1 MDSKIVLAALQQ
13 MRDQSKQRKFKQAVE
28 CGINFKGI
36 DFNKSEN
43 RIDLSVPMPFATGK
57 GETRVLVFAKDK
69 EFITKLKDK
78 GQKFIAEEEISKISK
93 KDAAKLA
100 EDYDLLLAEGP
111 VMITVGKFL
120 GQQLAPKGKLP
131 KPIQP
136 TIAAVDAAAKQ
147 VKGALRIT
155 NKKGKFMPVVQA
167 RIGNEEMKNEELSE
181 NFLAIYNAV
190 LQVLPGKEQNIKSSF
205 VKLSMG
211 PIAKIGAK
219 PTESEAK

>member
-1 MDSKIVLAALQQ
+1 MDEKIVLEALQR
-13 MRDQSKQRKFKQAVE
+13 MRDSSKQRKFKQAVE

-36 DFNKSEN
+36 DFSKSEN
-43 RIDLSVPMPFATGK
+43 RIDVSVPMPHGTGK

-69 EFITKLKDK
+69 EFISNLKAK
-78 GQKFIAEEEISKISK
+78 SQKFIEESEIQKISK

-120 GQQLAPKGKLP
+120 GPQLAPKGKMP

-136 TIAAVDAAAKQ
+136 SISAIEAAAKQ
-147 VKGALRIT
+147 VKGALRIS

-167 RIGNEEMKNEELSE
+167 RIGNEEMKNSELAE
-181 NFLAIYNAV
+181 NVLAIYNAI
-190 LQVLPGKEQNIKSSF
+190 LNTLPSKEQSIKSVF

-211 PIAKIGAK
+211 PAIKIGAK
-219 PTESEAK
+219 KSEEQ